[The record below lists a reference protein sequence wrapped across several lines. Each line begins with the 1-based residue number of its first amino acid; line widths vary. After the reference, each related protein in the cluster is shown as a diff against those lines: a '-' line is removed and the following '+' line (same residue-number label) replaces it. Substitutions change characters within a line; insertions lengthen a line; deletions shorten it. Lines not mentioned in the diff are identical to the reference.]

1 MNIVPR
7 ASGPPFFYFLY
18 TSIMNYLIGF
28 VIGFAIAWFV
38 KDYTSKESTTMSPDV
53 RRSTALDY
61 LQGHGEI
68 TNDIYEQM
76 TGISNAQAE
85 RDLDALEKEGIL
97 VQVGKTGRS
106 VKYRLK

>member
-1 MNIVPR
+1 
-7 ASGPPFFYFLY
+7 
-18 TSIMNYLIGF
+18 MNYLIGF
-28 VIGFAIAWFV
+28 IIGFAVAWIV
-38 KDYTSKESTTMSPDV
+38 KGYVSKDKVTMSSDV

-68 TNDIYEQM
+68 TNDIYEEM

-85 RDLDALEKEGIL
+85 RDLDALEKEGVL

-106 VKYRLK
+106 VKYKLKS